1 MKKVIYSFI
10 FLFCAVLTL
19 QAETMVVAT
28 YNLRN
33 ANGGDST
40 NGNGWGQRYPY
51 IAQIV
56 QFHGF
61 DIFGTQEGKYP
72 QLQDLRQAMPGYDYI
87 GVGRD
92 DGKRAGEHSAIFYR
106 TDKFEVLEHGDFW
119 LSEITDRPNKGW
131 DAVLPRI
138 CTWGEF
144 RDKQTG
150 FTFLFF
156 NLHMDHVGVQA
167 RAESAKLITSDIDER
182 DHPFIDR
189 ASRTDE
195 GFHPILPGRRM
206 EYCIARGLA
215 FAPYADLLWMETST
229 PDLDQARRFAEAIH
243 REFPGKLLAYNCSPS
258 FNWKARLDDATI
270 AKFQRELG
278 AMGYKFQF
286 ITLAGFHSLNYATF
300 ELARGYAERQMAA
313 YVELQ
318 QAELAAEA
326 EGYTAT
332 RHQREVGTGYFDLVS
347 LAISGGRAATT
358 ALGES
363 TEASQFH

>member
-167 RAESAKLITSDIDER
+167 RAESAKLILEKIKEFPKKLPAILTGDFNVDQTSESYQLLFFNLHMDHVGVQARAESAKLILEKIKEFPKKLPAILTGDFNVDQTSESYQLLDGSGIMR
-182 DHPFIDR
+182 DSYEIADFRYAPNGTFN
-189 ASRTDE
+189 
-195 GFHPILPGRRM
+195 GFHPDRKTDSRIDHLFLTKEFEVKKYGILTDTYRS
-206 EYCIARGLA
+206 EAKESARKEQNGN
-215 FAPYADLLWMETST
+215 
-229 PDLDQARRFAEAIH
+229 
-243 REFPGKLLAYNCSPS
+243 FPK
-258 FNWKARLDDATI
+258 
-270 AKFQRELG
+270 E
-278 AMGYKFQF
+278 
-286 ITLAGFHSLNYATF
+286 
-300 ELARGYAERQMAA
+300 
-313 YVELQ
+313 
-318 QAELAAEA
+318 
-326 EGYTAT
+326 
-332 RHQREVGTGYFDLVS
+332 VS
-347 LAISGGRAATT
+347 LSKY
-358 ALGES
+358 
-363 TEASQFH
+363 EARTPSDHFPVMIVVEVKD

>member
-106 TDKFEVLEHGDFW
+106 TDKFEVSGY
-119 LSEITDRPNKGW
+119 
-131 DAVLPRI
+131 PRSPTVRI
-138 CTWGEF
+138 
-144 RDKQTG
+144 
-150 FTFLFF
+150 
-156 NLHMDHVGVQA
+156 
-167 RAESAKLITSDIDER
+167 RA
-182 DHPFIDR
+182 
-189 ASRTDE
+189 
-195 GFHPILPGRRM
+195 GM
-206 EYCIARGLA
+206 
-215 FAPYADLLWMETST
+215 
-229 PDLDQARRFAEAIH
+229 
-243 REFPGKLLAYNCSPS
+243 PS
-258 FNWKARLDDATI
+258 FPV
-270 AKFQRELG
+270 
-278 AMGYKFQF
+278 
-286 ITLAGFHSLNYATF
+286 SV
-300 ELARGYAERQMAA
+300 RG
-313 YVELQ
+313 VSS
-318 QAELAAEA
+318 
-326 EGYTAT
+326 GISKP
-332 RHQREVGTGYFDLVS
+332 VS
-347 LAISGGRAATT
+347 LSCS
-358 ALGES
+358 S
-363 TEASQFH
+363 TFTWTM